1 MGKEEDRG
9 INRDQV
15 LKDLALSDLKFRF
28 HPVENSDC
36 ILKIAAEE
44 F

>member
-9 INRDQV
+9 VNRGQV
-15 LKDLALSDLKFRF
+15 LKALAFYDLKFKF

-36 ILKIAAEE
+36 ILKIAAEG

>member
-1 MGKEEDRG
+1 MGKEEDRDV
-9 INRDQV
+9 NRGQV
-15 LKDLALSDLKFRF
+15 LKALAFCDLKFRF

-36 ILKIAAEE
+36 ILKIAAEG